1 MNMTIVV
8 SKRCISNL
16 KIIYN
21 YNKLSKH
28 GIHGFFLK
36 LFLILFTQINPGS
49 IIKCHLACL

>member
-8 SKRCISNL
+8 SQRCISNL
-16 KIIYN
+16 KFIYS
-21 YNKLSKH
+21 YKKSSKH
-28 GIHGFFLK
+28 EIHGFFLK